1 MEQIISKEEFEELMK
16 VRGKTRGVSIKDYGD
31 YILKEKGEN
40 GLRRLEEVMTKTG
53 YPIKFKEIKAMA
65 FYPLGLEGLTL
76 LVIKRLFDFDNN
88 EIQEM
93 GKQQAKVSILIR
105 LFMKYFFSLKKT
117 AAVVPRMW
125 RIFYSTGE
133 IDVIE
138 LNEEKRYIILRIKD
152 FSLSSIH
159 CQYLRG
165 YLASILLLIV
175 GKETT
180 CEETKCLYQG
190 DEYHEFLLKW

>member
-16 VRGKTRGVSIKDYGD
+16 IKGKTRGVSVKDYGD

-40 GLRRLEEVMTKTG
+40 GLRRLEEAITKTG

-76 LVIKRLFDFDNN
+76 LIIKRLFGFDDDK
-88 EIQEM
+88 IQEM

-117 AAVVPRMW
+117 AGVVPRMW

-133 IDVIE
+133 IDVVE

-152 FSLSSIH
+152 FFLSSIH
-159 CQYLRG
+159 CRYLCG
-165 YLASILLLIV
+165 YLASILRLIV
-175 GKETT
+175 GKEVT
-180 CEETKCLYQG
+180 CEETKCLHRG
-190 DEYHEFLLKW
+190 DEYHEYLLKW